1 MGVEPAAVYDAVEEG
16 RMPDL
21 RSVRVSARLAWNA
34 TQELRADVRDLEEV
48 LGDRDMEDAKGLKTG
63 VWSVVG
69 D

>member
-1 MGVEPAAVYDAVEEG
+1 MYDAVEEG